1 MVLKKYL
8 RILSGALTF
17 IIMVLL
23 FSCEDII
30 IYVDCTKCKPDEQKD
45 AEIEIKVSSN
55 FSVVE
60 INIFEGNIEDSIL
73 YKSVFTYGSS
83 TTVTLPLNRSYTFS
97 AKYLTSVGDIYH
109 VVNSI
114 TPRVKYV
121 EDQCDEPCYF
131 VYDNKINLKLKY
143 NI

>member
-8 RILSGALTF
+8 RISSGALIF

-30 IYVDCTKCKPDEQKD
+30 ISVDCTKCKTDEPSD

-55 FSVVE
+55 YNEVQ
-60 INIFEGNIEDSIL
+60 INIFEGNIKDSIL
-73 YKSVFTYGSS
+73 YRTIFTYSTS
-83 TTVTLPLNRSYTFS
+83 TTCTLPLNKTYAFAAT
-97 AKYLTSVGDIYH
+97 YLTSAGDIYR

-114 TPRVKYV
+114 TPHVKYI